1 MIFLRIPFR
10 THALDQRLRHFLLA
24 LSDLGLFRDVQLLR
38 IGQLFGEM
46 HQLEH
51 ERVLQSLYPGEILP
65 RLDHHLRDTDFFAV
79 LESIAQKRVGFI
91 PALLRFQIVRFIK
104 KHGVD
109 LVLVD
114 EVLNINRL
122 RRFEV
127 YALKIFI
134 PEHNIFSFF
143 I

>member
-1 MIFLRIPFR
+1 M
-10 THALDQRLRHFLLA
+10 
-24 LSDLGLFRDVQLLR
+24 
-38 IGQLFGEM
+38 
-46 HQLEH
+46 
-51 ERVLQSLYPGEILP
+51 P

-143 I
+143 IFITFDDLFPWDLLAVFFGHSLVIDRAQVAFAQETK